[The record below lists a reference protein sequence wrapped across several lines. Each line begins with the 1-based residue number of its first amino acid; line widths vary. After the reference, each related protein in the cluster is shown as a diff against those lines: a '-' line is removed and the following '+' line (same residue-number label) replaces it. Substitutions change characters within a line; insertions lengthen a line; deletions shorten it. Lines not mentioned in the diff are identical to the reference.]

1 MNLIEEGDVIHYK
14 PILRPHEE
22 RKGDITLVLIPANKK
37 AARENLKVFDP
48 RPASQATQW
57 NVPWRT
63 ALVAFVYGPSG
74 LSVKKVESLLQTDDG
89 LVGEL
94 ADYADKTEKA
104 EALISALTT
113 PGNSPAAINSAL
125 QGFSSKFGTNIQLNK
140 DGSLNQNAS
149 VVLQSFNPS
158 VAAFD
163 PLASQAGQSVGQTT
177 GIAAMVAEV
186 FFGSPVGLAAGGT
199 AMLLDLGE
207 IAFPHSEFR
216 SAFSQEMPG
225 DALGLCGKTGS
236 AAHTRVQYI
245 WAARIPNA
253 ATPRLTVGK
262 DNSLPIAVKSPLPLT
277 AAKAPETKAPVLAA
291 SDASKAPLDTPAE
304 DDWKYLSRA
313 RNWMLQPSTGKPI
326 PVKVQVLANTKSIE
340 LDLGKDL
347 KPGRYGLAASWDWDQ
362 FQVVGQFDARP
373 LADFASAKLTPD
385 SQDKLVA
392 NAGKFPLTL
401 QGADFEFVAKLEMKK
416 LNDEFA
422 SASAIPFVLPKGLR
436 AGVQDH
442 MDIQIDTGGLDIGA
456 YKLMVS
462 QVDGKAHDIPMKL
475 LPALPAISNLPV
487 TVNQGASSLSVD
499 LKGSGLQLLQSLKV
513 SKGAATLAPASG
525 DGTVRTATFQFPPGM
540 AAGATIS
547 LEATI
552 ADRSHPL
559 TVDDAIDV
567 VAPRPVITDVTV
579 SQLPNQEVHLDDG
592 ELPGGL
598 LLSAMLHVANLPP
611 ASGVKLECEKTQS
624 AAISLRPGQ
633 AAGAAKIEQLTRD
646 QLFLTF
652 DTSAWSSGC
661 EIQATVTSLLGD
673 SAPRHIARIVNVP
686 TVDEFDLSPD
696 VILGELRATIV
707 GRKLETIAKA
717 GWLPD
722 QGLSVS
728 DLPQPL
734 SDGRQRL
741 QVHVTVPPSPDAAL
755 YIWLRGDSKPRV
767 TTVHATPF

>member
-14 PILRPHEE
+14 PLLRPHEE

-37 AARENLKVFDP
+37 AARTSLKVFDS

-57 NVPWRT
+57 DVPWRT
-63 ALVAFVYGPSG
+63 ALVAFIYGPSG

-113 PGNSPAAINSAL
+113 PGNSPAAVNAAL
-125 QGFSSKFGTNIQLNK
+125 QGFSSKFGTNVQLTK

-149 VVLQSFNPS
+149 VLLQSFNPS
-158 VAAFD
+158 IAAFD
-163 PLASQAGQSVGQTT
+163 PLAPQTGQSVGQTA
-177 GIAAMVAEV
+177 GIAAMVGEI
-186 FFGSPVGLAAGGT
+186 FLGSPVGLAAGGT

-216 SAFSQEMPG
+216 SAFSQAMPG
-225 DALGLCGKTGS
+225 DALGLCGRGGS
-236 AAHTRVQYI
+236 APHTRVQYI
-245 WAARIPNA
+245 WATRIPDA
-253 ATPRLTVGK
+253 AKPRLTVGK
-262 DNSLPIAVKSPLPLT
+262 ENSLPIAVKSPLPLT
-277 AAKAPETKAPVLAA
+277 VAKAPETKAPLLAP
-291 SDASKAPLDTPAE
+291 SDPSKAPLAAAE

-313 RNWMLQPSTGKPI
+313 RNWMLQPEGGKPI

-340 LDLGKDL
+340 LDLAKDL
-347 KPGRYGLAASWDWDQ
+347 KPGRYGLAAGWDWDQ
-362 FQVVGQFDARP
+362 FQVVGEFDARP

-385 SQDKLVA
+385 SHDKLVA
-392 NAGKFPLTL
+392 NTGRFPLTL
-401 QGADFEFVAKLEMKK
+401 QGADFEFITKVEIKK

-436 AGVQDH
+436 AGVQDR
-442 MDIQIDTGGLDIGA
+442 MDIQIDTGGMDTGA
-456 YKLMVS
+456 YKLMLS
-462 QVDGKAHDIPMKL
+462 QVDGKAHDVPLKL
-475 LPALPAISNLPV
+475 LPPMPVISNLPV
-487 TVNQGASSLSVD
+487 TLNQGSTSLSVD
-499 LKGSGLQLLQSLKV
+499 LKGSGLQSLQSLKL
-513 SKGAATLAPASG
+513 SKGTATLGPASG
-525 DGTVRTATFQFPPGM
+525 DGTVRTATFQLPPLS
-540 AAGATIS
+540 AGASIS
-547 LEATI
+547 MEATV

-559 TVDDAIDV
+559 TIAEAIDV
-567 VAPRPVITDVTV
+567 VAPRPVITDVRV
-579 SQLPNQEVHLDDG
+579 SQLPNQAVHLNDG

-598 LLSAMLHVANLPP
+598 LLTAMLHVANLP
-611 ASGVKLECEKTQS
+611 ASSGVKLECEKSQS
-624 AAISLRPGQ
+624 GAISLRPGQ
-633 AAGAAKIEQLTRD
+633 AAGGSKLEQLTSD

-661 EIQATVTSLLGD
+661 EVQATVTSGLGD
-673 SAPRHIARIVNVP
+673 SIPRHIARIVNVP
-686 TVDEFDLSPD
+686 SVDEIDLTPD
-696 VILGELRATIV
+696 VILGQVRATLV
-707 GRKLETIAKA
+707 GRKLETIAKT

-722 QGLSVS
+722 QGMSVA

-741 QVHVTVPPSPDAAL
+741 EVRVTVPPSPGAAL
-755 YIWLRGDSKPRV
+755 YIWLHGDSKPRL